1 MAIQIYIVFLC
12 IKWLNINY
20 LDISINYTT
29 IKINSK
35 LHLII
40 IIQQKVW
47 LKVKK
52 RLLFV
57 TLNRIVLI
65 SSLHYTTYI
74 LHCLF
79 VCLFVSLVC
88 TIYHVPYATLSIFI
102 LLFLILFLILF
113 FSTCPL
119 YICNRCIFVYVYV
132 YLYIYIYI
140 FDLYLSVFLH
150 STVSV

>member
-1 MAIQIYIVFLC
+1 M
-12 IKWLNINY
+12 IK
-20 LDISINYTT
+20 SE
-29 IKINSK
+29 
-35 LHLII
+35 
-40 IIQQKVW
+40 
-47 LKVKK
+47 K

-102 LLFLILFLILF
+102 LLFFIYLFLFYVF
-113 FSTCPL
+113 FFFTCPYL
-119 YICNRCIFVYVYV
+119 YICNSCIFVYIYV
-132 YLYIYIYI
+132 CIYI
-140 FDLYLSVFLH
+140 FDLYVSVFLR

>member
-1 MAIQIYIVFLC
+1 MYIVFLW
-12 IKWLNINY
+12 IKWLNVNY
-20 LDISINYTT
+20 LDISINYTS

-79 VCLFVSLVC
+79 VCLFISLVC
-88 TIYHVPYATLSIFI
+88 TIYHVPYATSSIFI
-102 LLFLILFLILF
+102 LLFLILF

-119 YICNRCIFVYVYV
+119 YICNSCIFVYVYV
-132 YLYIYIYI
+132 YLYIYIYIYI